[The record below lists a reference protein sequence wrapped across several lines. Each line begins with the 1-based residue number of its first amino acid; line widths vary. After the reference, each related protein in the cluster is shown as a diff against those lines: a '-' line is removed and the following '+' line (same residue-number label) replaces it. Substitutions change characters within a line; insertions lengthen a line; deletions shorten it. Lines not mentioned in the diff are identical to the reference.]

1 VKFKHFAVSF
11 ILLLTFAYISLA
23 EDISVSASVDNNEV
37 TLGEA
42 ITLTVQVQGT
52 RAAGAPALPKIEGIQ
67 GRYIGPSTRISV
79 IQGQSS
85 VSVDYSYSLLGL
97 KTGEFTIPSLEVKYR
112 NQTYRTD
119 PIKIKVVPGDSQDSK
134 PTTTAEQI
142 KRYVQLAVS
151 TKRKTAYLNEGIPL
165 LIQLFIRSGVDIRNI
180 RYPTF
185 PSAGFSVLPFEK
197 PTQRDTIIQGV
208 RFRAINFRA
217 TVYPVTCGELALGPA
232 ELNCD
237 LMVTRSQSRSTPS
250 DPFFDDFLNRRA
262 RYSITV
268 KSDPYTIEVKPLPE
282 LGRPESFSGAVGQ
295 YSLKVSAKPTAL
307 KVGEPI
313 TLTMIVKGQGNIDAV
328 TIPRIADLSQF
339 KVYDPQI
346 SVQKQGNA
354 GEKTFEQVLIPRSD
368 SVKAIPEIWFSYF
381 DPEAGRYVSRT
392 KSAIPIQV
400 APSDEAEPLQ
410 ILEIAE
416 GKAVKREVLGK
427 DIVYI
432 KDEIGSVK
440 HGDGGLY
447 KSKGFL
453 TLQLI
458 PLLGFAG
465 VLVYQRRRDR
475 FTTDRQFAR
484 QYHAPRKAKKGLAQ
498 AERLIESG
506 QPQEFCSTI
515 FKTMQE
521 YLGNRFDLSFAGIT
535 IEIVKDLRVRG
546 VSEEILEKLTAFF
559 QACDRIRFAR
569 SDMDENEM
577 SAILQL
583 ANESIKLMEDAKG
596 K

>member
-1 VKFKHFAVSF
+1 MKLKHFAVSF

-23 EDISVSASVDNNEV
+23 EDISVSASVDRNEI

-42 ITLTVQVQGT
+42 ITLTVHVKGT
-52 RAAGAPALPKIEGIQ
+52 QSAGAPALPKIEGIQ
-67 GRYIGPSTRISV
+67 GRYMGPSTRISV

-97 KTGEFTIPSLEVKYR
+97 KTGEFTIPSLQVKYR
-112 NQTYRTD
+112 DQTYRTE
-119 PIKIKVVPGDSQDSK
+119 PIKIKVVSGDSQDSK
-134 PTTTAEQI
+134 PATTAEQI

-217 TVYPVTCGELALGPA
+217 TVYPVTCGELTLGPA
-232 ELNCD
+232 ELNCN
-237 LMVTRSQSRSTPS
+237 LMVTRSQGRSDSR
-250 DPFFDDFLNRRA
+250 DPFLNRRA

-268 KSDPYTIEVKPLPE
+268 KSDPYIITVKPLPE
-282 LGRPESFSGAVGQ
+282 VGRPESFSGAVGQ
-295 YSLKVSAKPTAL
+295 YSLNVSAKPTVL

-313 TLTMIVKGQGNIDAV
+313 TLTMTVKGQGKIDAV

-381 DPEAGRYVSRT
+381 DTEAGRYVSRT
-392 KSAIPIQV
+392 KSTIPIQV

-465 VLVYQRRRDR
+465 ILVYQRRRDR

-484 QYHAPRKAKKGLAQ
+484 QYHAPRRAKKGLTQ
-498 AERLIESG
+498 AERLMESG

-521 YLGNRFDLSFAGIT
+521 YLGNRFDLSFASIT
-535 IEIVKDLRVRG
+535 IEIVDDLRVRG
-546 VSEEILEKLTAFF
+546 VPEEILEKLNAFF

-577 SAILQL
+577 REILEL
-583 ANESIKLMEDAKG
+583 ANESIRLMEDAKG
-596 K
+596 S

>member
-1 VKFKHFAVSF
+1 MKFKHFAVSF

-23 EDISVSASVDNNEV
+23 QDISVSASVDRNEV

-42 ITLTVQVQGT
+42 ITLTVHVKGT
-52 RAAGAPALPKIEGIQ
+52 RSAGAPALPKIEGIQ
-67 GRYIGPSTRISV
+67 GRYMGPSTRISV

-97 KTGEFTIPSLEVKYR
+97 KTGEFTIPSIEVKYR

-119 PIKIKVVPGDSQDSK
+119 PIKIKVVSGDSQGSK

-142 KRYVQLAVS
+142 KKYVQLAVS
-151 TKRKTAYLNEGIPL
+151 TRRKTAYLNEGIPL

-185 PSAGFSVLPFEK
+185 PSAGFSVLPFGK
-197 PTQRDTIIQGV
+197 PTQRNTIIEGV
-208 RFRAINFRA
+208 RFRAINFRT
-217 TVYPVTCGELALGPA
+217 TVYPVTSGELALGPA

-237 LMVTRSQSRSTPS
+237 LMVTRSQTRSGSR
-250 DPFFDDFLNRRA
+250 DPFLNRRA

-268 KSDPYTIEVKPLPE
+268 KSDPYTIEVKPLPQV
-282 LGRPESFSGAVGQ
+282 GRPESFSGAVGQ
-295 YSLKVSAKPTAL
+295 YSLNVSAKPTAL

-313 TLTMIVKGQGNIDAV
+313 TLTMTVKGQGNIDAV

-346 SVQKQGNA
+346 SVQKQDNA

-381 DPEAGRYVSRT
+381 DPEAGRYVTRT

-416 GKAVKREVLGK
+416 GKAVKREVLGR

-432 KDEIGSVK
+432 KDEIGSVS

-453 TLQLI
+453 IFQLI

-475 FTTDRQFAR
+475 FATDRKFAR
-484 QYHAPRKAKKGLAQ
+484 QYHAPRRAKKGLAQ
-498 AERLIESG
+498 AGRLIESG

-535 IEIVKDLRVRG
+535 IEIVDDLRVRG
-546 VSEEILEKLTAFF
+546 VPEEILEKLSAFF

-577 SAILQL
+577 RGILEL
-583 ANESIKLMEDAKG
+583 ADESIRLMEDAKSR
-596 K
+596 

>member
-1 VKFKHFAVSF
+1 MKLRYFAVSF
-11 ILLLTFAYISLA
+11 ILLMTFAYVSLA
-23 EDISVSASVDNNEV
+23 EDIFVSASVDNNEV
-37 TLGEA
+37 TLGKA
-42 ITLTVQVQGT
+42 ITLTVHVEGT
-52 RAAGAPALPKIEGIQ
+52 QAAGAPALPKIEGIQ
-67 GRYIGPSTRISV
+67 GRYVGPSTRISV
-79 IQGQSS
+79 MQGQSL
-85 VSVDYSYSLLGL
+85 VSVDYDYSLLAL
-97 KTGEFTIPSLEVKYR
+97 KTGQFTIPSIEVKYR
-112 NQTYRTD
+112 SKTYRTD
-119 PIKIKVVPGDSQDSK
+119 PIKIQVVSGDSQGSR

-151 TKRKTAYLNEGIPL
+151 TNRKTAYINEGIPL
-165 LIQLFIRSGVDIRNI
+165 LIQLFIRSGVDVQHI

-185 PSAGFSVLPFEK
+185 PSAGFSVLPFEQ

-217 TVYPVTCGELALGPA
+217 TVYPVTSGELALGPA

-237 LMVTRSQSRSTPS
+237 LMVTSSQARSGSRDT
-250 DPFFDDFLNRRA
+250 FLNRRA

-268 KSDPYTIEVKPLPE
+268 KSDPYTITVKPLPE

-295 YSLKVSAKPTAL
+295 YSLNVSAKPTVL

-313 TLTMIVKGQGNIDAV
+313 TLTMTVKGQGNIDAV
-328 TIPRIADLSQF
+328 TAPRIADLSQF

-354 GEKTFEQVLIPRSD
+354 GEKTFEQVIIPKSD

-381 DPEAGRYVSRT
+381 DPEAGRYVNRT

-400 APSDEAEPLQ
+400 APSDEVEPLQ

-416 GKAVKREVLGK
+416 GKAVRREVLGK

-453 TLQLI
+453 ALQLI

-475 FTTDRQFAR
+475 FATDRRFAR
-484 QYHAPRKAKKGLAQ
+484 QYHAPRQAKKGLAQ

-515 FKTMQE
+515 FRTMQE

-546 VSEEILEKLTAFF
+546 VPEEILEKLYTFF
-559 QACDRIRFAR
+559 QACDRTRFAR

-577 SAILQL
+577 RGILEL
-583 ANESIKLMEDAKG
+583 ADESIELMEDTKIG
-596 K
+596 

>member
-1 VKFKHFAVSF
+1 VKLRTFAISF
-11 ILLLTFAYISLA
+11 ALLLTFAYVSLA

-67 GRYIGPSTRISV
+67 GRYMGPSTRISV

-97 KTGEFTIPSLEVKYR
+97 KTGQFTIPSIEVKYR
-112 NQTYRTD
+112 DKTYRTD
-119 PIKIKVVPGDSQDSK
+119 PIKIKVVPGDSQGGK
-134 PTTTAEQI
+134 PATTAEQI

-165 LIQLFIRSGVDIRNI
+165 LIQLFIRSGVEVRII

-237 LMVTRSQSRSTPS
+237 LMVTRSQSRSTPG
-250 DPFFDDFLNRRA
+250 DPSFDDFLSRRA

-282 LGRPESFSGAVGQ
+282 VGRPESFSGAVGQ
-295 YSLKVSAKPTAL
+295 YSLNVSAKPIAL

-313 TLTMIVKGQGNIDAV
+313 TLTMTVKGQGNIDAV
-328 TIPRIADLSQF
+328 TTPRIADLSQF

-354 GEKTFEQVLIPRSD
+354 GEKTFEQVIIPRSD
-368 SVKAIPEIWFSYF
+368 SVKAIPEIWFGYF
-381 DPEAGRYVSRT
+381 DPEAGRYVTRT

-410 ILEIAE
+410 ILEMAE

-432 KDEIGSVK
+432 KDEMGSVK

-453 TLQLI
+453 ALQLI

-484 QYHAPRKAKKGLAQ
+484 QYHAPRRAKKGLAQ
-498 AERLIESG
+498 AERLMELG
-506 QPQEFCSTI
+506 QPQEFCSAI

-535 IEIVKDLRVRG
+535 IEIVDDLRVRG
-546 VSEEILEKLTAFF
+546 VPEEILEKLNAFF
-559 QACDRIRFAR
+559 HACDRIRFAR
-569 SDMDENEM
+569 SDMDKNEM
-577 SAILQL
+577 REILEL
-583 ANESIKLMEDAKG
+583 ADESIRLMEGAKG
-596 K
+596 R